1 MLWSAS
7 AVLERHVIRNDED
20 VSVAVVVAQARAR
33 LCKFNNDGIQ
43 RLGTAVAEL
52 ARNISKYCPG
62 TGGDMLI
69 SHQDLPSGGCRL
81 TLQFRDNGPG
91 IADINQALQEHY
103 SSSGTLGLGLSGVK
117 RLVDQFEIVSEPGQ
131 GTVVTISLE
140 RRR

>member
-7 AVLERHVIRNDED
+7 AVLERHVIHNDED

-33 LCKFNNDGIQ
+33 LCKFNSDCIQ

-69 SHQDLPSGGCRL
+69 SHQDLPRGGCRL

-91 IADINQALQEHY
+91 IADLRQALQEHY

-117 RLVDQFEIVSEPGQ
+117 RLVDQFDIISEPGQ

>member
-1 MLWSAS
+1 MPWSAS
-7 AVLERHVIRNDED
+7 AVLERHIIRNDED
-20 VSVAVVVAQARAR
+20 VSVAVVVAQTRAR
-33 LCKFNNDGIQ
+33 ICKFNSDGIQ

-140 RRR
+140 RGR